1 MVRFR
6 DFVNA
11 QEFKE
16 SYMHGRAFTWSNE
29 RRRPTMTKIDRALV
43 SIDWDLAFPDA
54 VLQAISSSVSDHA
67 PLHLS
72 MSAGFRPKKDSDLNS
87 SGSN

>member
-43 SIDWDLAFPDA
+43 SINWDLAFPDA
-54 VLQAISSSVSDHA
+54 ML
-67 PLHLS
+67 
-72 MSAGFRPKKDSDLNS
+72 
-87 SGSN
+87 